1 MNLTIRFELWQAW
14 RLWKDDD
21 PTKLIDI
28 CLEESCVVSE
38 VLRCIQVGLLCL
50 QLHPNDRPNMAS
62 VVVMLTNETILAQP
76 KEPGFFIGK
85 AIPSEVE
92 SSTGKEIFVS
102 VNEMS
107 ISLLDAR

>member
-1 MNLTIRFELWQAW
+1 LW
-14 RLWKDDD
+14 REDG

-28 CLEESCVVSE
+28 CLEDSYVISE
-38 VLRCIQVGLLCL
+38 ALRCIQVGLLCL
-50 QLHPNDRPNMAS
+50 QHHPNDRPNMAS

-76 KEPGFFIGK
+76 KEPGFLIER

-92 SSTGKEIFVS
+92 SSTAKQIS
-102 VNEMS
+102 SSINEVS